1 MSKDKKDFTKE
12 KDIKKRKK
20 GKDRKMKNLNL
31 KKNQVVIFV
40 IALMLVTAGYLNF
53 SNEQNLLPTSS
64 LADSEQMAAIGDAT
78 LVSANQTTANG
89 TMNSAGTNVV
99 NSIVD
104 NTMQNNSNIQTSGN
118 IQTDVNAQTNSQ
130 MPENQINQTHNIPQ
144 TDNSYYTQSK
154 LDREK
159 MYSQMLENYQ
169 KILEADNLSIEEKT
183 NAQEEIKKINNEKN
197 AIMIAE
203 NLIKTKGFEEVLLFV
218 NNENVSVVVR
228 TEKLDESQ
236 IAQIQNIVTRELNVK
251 VTKINVS
258 VK

>member
-1 MSKDKKDFTKE
+1 
-12 KDIKKRKK
+12 
-20 GKDRKMKNLNL
+20 MKNLNL

-78 LVSANQTTANG
+78 LVSANQTTK
-89 TMNSAGTNVV
+89 NSVV
-99 NSIVD
+99 DSVINNTTSNTRQNS
-104 NTMQNNSNIQTSGN
+104 
-118 IQTDVNAQTNSQ
+118 NAQTNSNVQ
-130 MPENQINQTHNIPQ
+130 TSGDIQANMNEQTNNQVAASQTNNIPQ

-169 KILEADNLSIEEKT
+169 KILEADNLSAEEKT
-183 NAQEEIKKINNEKN
+183 TAQEEIKKINNEKN

-218 NNENVSVVVR
+218 NNGNVSVVVR

-258 VK
+258 IK